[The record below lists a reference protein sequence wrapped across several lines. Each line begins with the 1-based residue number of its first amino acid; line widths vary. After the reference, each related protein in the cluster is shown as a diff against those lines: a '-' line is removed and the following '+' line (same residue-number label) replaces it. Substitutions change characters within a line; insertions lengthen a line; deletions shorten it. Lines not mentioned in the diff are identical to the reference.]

1 MEETNDI
8 IPVETSLETIADKIV
23 KSDSEDIQKLVDLF
37 NLNITKKNATRV
49 VTYEHLVD
57 KVLEE
62 MTDRIEKRPSNF
74 DNTDLLNYLKI
85 IQESSSKAVKNLTNI
100 DDSTIK
106 LNQNTLNI
114 NIDTGLDRSSKEKVI
129 NTIASILQRFKD
141 QEVIEVESESAEI
154 IKKDEEEI
162 NEL

>member
-85 IQESSSKAVKNLTNI
+85 IQESSSKAVKNLTNN